1 VPHRRARRRQ
11 LRPETA
17 VCTTGSS
24 NKERKRA
31 ALDRGSA
38 AERAVVAY
46 LAERGYAIVATN
58 LRVGRLELDIVA
70 TTGDTVVI
78 VEVRTRGVTAWQTG
92 LESLGATKVRRV
104 RAAGERLWRER
115 FSRDARVNRMRFDAA
130 VVVFGREGDPVVE
143 HVPAAF

>member
-1 VPHRRARRRQ
+1 MRRA
-11 LRPETA
+11 TA
-17 VCTTGSS
+17 VCTTDSS
-24 NKERKRA
+24 NKDRKRA
-31 ALDRGSA
+31 ALERGSA
-38 AERAVVAY
+38 AERVVVAY
-46 LAERGYAIVATN
+46 LEERGYAIIATN

-92 LESLGATKVRRV
+92 LESLGATKARRV

-115 FSRDARVNRMRFDAA
+115 FARDARVNRMRFDAA
-130 VVVFGREGDPVVE
+130 VVVFAPGGEPVVE